1 MIIKNALG
9 LPKPEAYISHFGS
22 PTDGYYRI
30 TMAAEKPEA
39 LDSKY
44 PTVDAAIAAAEKY
57 GFELSCRGVDGR
69 GDPMAKMIH
78 VETKSALDAL
88 IAASDAKWAGAK
100 PCYVRYGK
108 LPKGGR
114 SINHADGSLEA
125 GVSVYYG
132 ERLPSG
138 EARALPRS
146 NMELAGALS
155 IMDRQL
161 YIVTGE
167 LAGTGSDGEPVLRN
181 CRIWRKA
188 K

>member
-1 MIIKNALG
+1 MIIKNSLG
-9 LPKPEAYISHFGS
+9 LPEPEAYISHFGL
-22 PTDGYYRI
+22 PADGYYRI
-30 TMAAEKPEA
+30 SMAAEKPEA
-39 LDSKY
+39 IDSKY
-44 PTVDAAIAAAEKY
+44 PTLDAAIAAAEKY
-57 GFELSCRGVDGR
+57 GFELIHRGVDGR

-78 VETKSALDAL
+78 SETKSALDAL
-88 IAASDAKWAGAK
+88 IAASDAKWTGAK

-155 IMDRQL
+155 LMDRQL

-167 LAGTGSDGEPVLRN
+167 LVGTGSDGEPVLRN

>member
-9 LPKPEAYISHFGS
+9 IPAPEAYISHFGS
-22 PTDGYYRI
+22 PTDGYYSI
-30 TMAAEKPEA
+30 SMAAEKPEA

-57 GFELSCRGVDGR
+57 GFELILRGVDGC

-88 IAASDAKWAGAK
+88 VAASDAKWAGAK

-114 SINHADGSLEA
+114 SINHADGALEA

-155 IMDRQL
+155 LMDRQL